1 MAPKG
6 GLSSGLSITICEK
19 RQYFSQFKN
28 SLDINRC
35 MDIFIL
41 IAEVGAPIAGALVM
55 GFFIFIVI
63 KQMLDSVIDDI
74 KELTL
79 FTKMLEDR
87 ARVGCNELMKID
99 LLISHAL
106 KVTPDIDRIARAE
119 NYRTN
124 EKGKPQDVKLDVRRD

>member
-28 SLDINRC
+28 SRDINRC

-41 IAEVGAPIAGALVM
+41 IAEVGAPIAGALIM